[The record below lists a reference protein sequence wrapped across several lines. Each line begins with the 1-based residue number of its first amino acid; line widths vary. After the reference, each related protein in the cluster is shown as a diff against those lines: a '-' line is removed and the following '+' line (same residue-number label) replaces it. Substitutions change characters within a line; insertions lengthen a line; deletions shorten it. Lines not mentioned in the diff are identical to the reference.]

1 MHSLPLVPTLGFIAA
16 MCAVVAASNYLVQF
30 PVQATLGGVNLADLL
45 TWGAFTYPVAFL
57 VTDLTNRR
65 FGPQVARTVVLAGF
79 ALAVVLSV
87 FLATPRIAIASGTA
101 FLTAQLLDVAIF
113 NRLREQRWWQAPLI
127 SSVIGSLV
135 DTALFF
141 SIAFAPA
148 FGLIDTGLGMEDGSL
163 GFAVPFLGVGG
174 QTPLWVSLAAGDLL
188 VKLAV
193 GLAMLVPY
201 GLLLGATRPPRPV
214 AG

>member
-1 MHSLPLVPTLGFIAA
+1 MRSLPLVPTLGFIAA

-65 FGPQVARTVVLAGF
+65 FGPQAARTVVLAGF